1 MNKKGQAAWET
12 GRWMIKNFAYVF
24 IFVLTAGFIF
34 SIVSSFAH
42 RTIDANDATSLA
54 IASSLAEC
62 MKTDGKFSASNVD
75 ECVKFDKEFAVVFK
89 LDGKDV
95 AQEINPLYSDKG
107 FCGIYKN
114 YECGKETFIDEDGH
128 VLTMDWVTK
137 G

>member
-24 IFVLTAGFIF
+24 LFVITAGIIF

-42 RTIDANDATSLA
+42 RSIDAADATSLA

-62 MKTDGKFSASNVD
+62 MKSDGKFLASKAN
-75 ECVKFDKEFAVVFK
+75 ECTKFDKEFAVEFK
-89 LDGKDV
+89 LDDKAV
-95 AQEINPLYSDKG
+95 AQESNPLYSDRA
-107 FCGIYKN
+107 FCGNFKN
-114 YECGKETFIDEDGH
+114 YQCGKEIFTDEEGH
-128 VLTMDWVTK
+128 VLTMDWVTR